1 MTTIKDIARLS
12 GYSIGTVS
20 RVINHHPDV
29 SEAARQRIEEII
41 AQENFQPNSNAKMLK
56 QQTDAPIAI
65 IIRGYANI
73 FFESLLEKTQNI
85 LRSAHEEA
93 SVVFVDESANEVQT
107 AAQLHMSSHPKAF
120 IFLGG
125 NLEYFRSGLSA
136 VDTPSVL
143 LTNSAADLSFDQLSS
158 YTTDD
163 LEASACA
170 VRYLIACGHRNI
182 GIIGGSPESS
192 GSQVGYRRLLGCRKA
207 FNDKGVTFDEAAQYE
222 PSRFSMEGGYQ
233 AATRLLKR
241 SPQITAVF
249 ALGDSI
255 AIGAMRAIEDM
266 GLNCPQDV
274 SVIGYD
280 GIAQGRY
287 TVPRLTSIRQDVDA
301 LARKGVE
308 DLLVRLQYDRQAIH
322 EIVPFEL
329 VEGESVFVKR

>member
-1 MTTIKDIARLS
+1 
-12 GYSIGTVS
+12 
-20 RVINHHPDV
+20 
-29 SEAARQRIEEII
+29 
-41 AQENFQPNSNAKMLK
+41 
-56 QQTDAPIAI
+56 
-65 IIRGYANI
+65 
-73 FFESLLEKTQNI
+73 
-85 LRSAHEEA
+85 
-93 SVVFVDESANEVQT
+93 
-107 AAQLHMSSHPKAF
+107 
-120 IFLGG
+120 
-125 NLEYFRSGLSA
+125 
-136 VDTPSVL
+136 
-143 LTNSAADLSFDQLSS
+143 
-158 YTTDD
+158 
-163 LEASACA
+163 
-170 VRYLIACGHRNI
+170 
-182 GIIGGSPESS
+182 
-192 GSQVGYRRLLGCRKA
+192 
-207 FNDKGVTFDEAAQYE
+207 
-222 PSRFSMEGGYQ
+222 MEGGYQ